1 MDKIAYKQEIEKQ
14 ASIGATIGS
23 VASKVMPAVAKG
35 AKSFASM
42 STPQRALIGAGTGA
56 ALKGITY
63 KPTGSDKNIKGRLG
77 AMAGGAITGGLAGG
91 FASKSR
97 ISNLGSKIG
106 DAGEKAFNNAAIG
119 VGSEKANNALGNIGI
134 QMNDVGNKI
143 KNYFGN

>member
-23 VASKVMPAVAKG
+23 VASKVMPTVAKG

-63 KPTGSDKNIKGRLG
+63 KPTSANEGIRGRLG

-143 KNYFGN
+143 KNYFAN

>member
-23 VASKVMPAVAKG
+23 VASKLMPTVAKG

-63 KPTGSDKNIKGRLG
+63 KPTSANEGIRGRLG

-134 QMNDVGNKI
+134 QKNDVGNKI
-143 KNYFGN
+143 KNYFAN